1 MAKTVTLTVKV
12 NDQEFK
18 DFVDKYNKFVDN
30 IKDLNNKFMG
40 LSRTVTNV
48 AQQTQKM
55 TDNIKGLLN
64 SLKHV
69 HGVATNITKTFGKWA
84 TLIQG
89 VVMALGAGVGM
100 FGMDRLARAMTDRR
114 RLQLGFGGDVAQTQA
129 TIRAGGILGDDTE
142 SILTNIRAAQADPK
156 RARALV
162 SLGLIDPS
170 RPQAKKP
177 EEIFEALVKKMPEFM
192 KDPYALQKAQII
204 GLGDLASERWMMQ
217 FQGEKGQRASQQVI
231 KQMKDKPADI
241 SPDALEAWT
250 DTAQAW
256 KNFATNVV
264 NRLGEKFVNVAKF
277 LTDLSKSLTELLN
290 DFVAWHSFQD
300 VFDGLKKWSERFARW
315 IYGDKIVDDIK
326 TFFGKFLDFLKDPNW
341 TSFKTLFNSLITVLG
356 DIVARIKDTVID
368 TIKNVLKAGLKT
380 LLPQTLQDWLKG
392 RKGGDGT
399 DQHPESNMPPPS
411 TQPVPG
417 GTTPFPGG
425 GSWSTSPPAAAP
437 MTDPMSGGAMPGTP
451 PPAGAPPATGGTPP
465 AGNPPAPAPSP
476 VPPGADRASTGG
488 NQFASFMGGAGGGF
502 TNQVMSFGGNR
513 SVGFGGGASTS
524 VGGTS
529 IGLRG
534 NNLFGGGTA
543 LASLRGG
550 NMAFGGRN
558 AMFRG
563 GSSGASVGAASLALR
578 GDTFGGRSRF
588 ASLRGGDRNLS
599 LRGGSRFASFRG
611 GGDMFASLARGGD
624 TNIGGD
630 RTSWARTAQA
640 AVPGPGTRGAAFR
653 GGSTRTGV
661 GGGQRGRGGLDIDNW
676 QLDRTASLRIDNNP
690 GANAY
695 MTGVSMG

>member
-1 MAKTVTLTVKV
+1 
-12 NDQEFK
+12 
-18 DFVDKYNKFVDN
+18 
-30 IKDLNNKFMG
+30 
-40 LSRTVTNV
+40 
-48 AQQTQKM
+48 
-55 TDNIKGLLN
+55 
-64 SLKHV
+64 
-69 HGVATNITKTFGKWA
+69 
-84 TLIQG
+84 
-89 VVMALGAGVGM
+89 MALGAGVGM

-368 TIKNVLKAGLKT
+368 TIKNVLKAGLRT
-380 LLPQTLQDWLKG
+380 LLPQSLQDWLG
-392 RKGGDGT
+392 IGKGGTAPTGDV
-399 DQHPESNMPPPS
+399 QHPESNMPPPS
-411 TQPVPG
+411 TQPL
-417 GTTPFPGG
+417 PGG
-425 GSWSTSPPAAAP
+425 GVPL
-437 MTDPMSGGAMPGTP
+437 
-451 PPAGAPPATGGTPP
+451 GGTPP
-465 AGNPPAPAPSP
+465 ASGGGFAFPPNAPTGGPQQPGATPSAPGAAPGTPPASPPAPAPSP